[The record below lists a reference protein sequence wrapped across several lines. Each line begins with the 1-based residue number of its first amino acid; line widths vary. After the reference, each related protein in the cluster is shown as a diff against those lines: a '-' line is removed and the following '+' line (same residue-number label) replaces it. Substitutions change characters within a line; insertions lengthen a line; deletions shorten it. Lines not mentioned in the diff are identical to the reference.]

1 MGNCIALSS
10 NQTSLVE
17 YKDTKTFTPPITSGT
32 VIKVYDGDTITIA
45 TTLPFRDK
53 RKTIYR
59 FSIRLRDIDSP
70 EFRTSCTEE
79 KEVAQLAQKTLS
91 NLCLGQRVT
100 LQDVATEKYG
110 RILANVILMP
120 VKINLSQYMLQQRLA
135 VSYDGGTKVSP
146 VSWKNYHE
154 NGVLT

>member
-1 MGNCIALSS
+1 MGNCIAISS
-10 NQTSLVE
+10 RKHSIIE
-17 YKDTKTFTPPITSGT
+17 YKDTSTFVPPVTSGT

-45 TTLPFRDK
+45 STLPFHDK

-70 EFRTSCTEE
+70 ELRTSCTEE

-100 LQDVATEKYG
+100 LQDVANEKYG
-110 RILANVILMP
+110 RILANVILTP
-120 VKINLSQYMLQQRLA
+120 VNINLSQYMLQQRLA
-135 VSYDGGTKVSP
+135 VSYAGGTKVSP

-154 NGVLT
+154 NGTLT

>member
-1 MGNCIALSS
+1 MGNCIAISS
-10 NQTSLVE
+10 RRPALIE
-17 YKDTKTFTPPITSGT
+17 YKDTTPFVPPVTAGT

-45 TTLPFRDK
+45 STLPIRDK
-53 RKTIYR
+53 QKTLYR

-70 EFRTSCTEE
+70 ELRTSGAEE

-91 NLCLGQRVT
+91 ELCLGQRVT

-110 RILANVILMP
+110 RILAQVILQP
-120 VKINLSQYMLQQRLA
+120 VNINLSQYMLQQRLA
-135 VSYDGGTKVSP
+135 VSYVGGTKVSP

-154 NGVLT
+154 NGTLT